1 MSSVIFTLMFLYLYF
16 SMSESALI
24 YFMASQ
30 QVVVGFILVYATA
43 DNNYVDVL
51 KENVSNIEDD
61 SSGENN
67 DVENNGGGG

>member
-1 MSSVIFTLMFLYLYF
+1 
-16 SMSESALI
+16 MSESALI